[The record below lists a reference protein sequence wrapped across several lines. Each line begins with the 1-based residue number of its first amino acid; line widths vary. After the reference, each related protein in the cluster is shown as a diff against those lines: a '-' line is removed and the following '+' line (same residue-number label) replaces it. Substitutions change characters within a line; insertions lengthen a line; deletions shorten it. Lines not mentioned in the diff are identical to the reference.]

1 MEFRKS
7 THIHT
12 ILNQFG
18 DMGLSKNV
26 FYSKYLL
33 LFAILME
40 EIMINHSILPLHF
53 QTNSVLCGFRL
64 HLEDSEAPL
73 QGCMFFG
80 RDMTRQIAVPIEY
93 TYTYVL
99 YIQYIYRQHAAHAP
113 SSCTSPQSLFH
124 IQLWNPQTLV
134 WTCIFLKNLSM
145 TIYICI
151 HVYIYIY
158 I

>member
-1 MEFRKS
+1 
-7 THIHT
+7 
-12 ILNQFG
+12 
-18 DMGLSKNV
+18 MGLSKNV

-40 EIMINHSILPLHF
+40 EIMINYSILTCSAFPNKQCFVRFPIASWRQWGSITRLYVFRQRHDEADCS
-53 QTNSVLCGFRL
+53 TNWIYIHIC
-64 HLEDSEAPL
+64 
-73 QGCMFFG
+73 
-80 RDMTRQIAVPIEY
+80 IIY
-93 TYTYVL
+93 TV
-99 YIQYIYRQHAAHAP
+99 YIYIGQHAAHAAHAAHAP

-151 HVYIYIY
+151 HVYI
-158 I
+158 

>member
-80 RDMTRQIAVPIEY
+80 RGMTRQIAVPIEY

-99 YIQYIYRQHAAHAP
+99 YIQYIY
-113 SSCTSPQSLFH
+113 
-124 IQLWNPQTLV
+124 I
-134 WTCIFLKNLSM
+134 
-145 TIYICI
+145 
-151 HVYIYIY
+151 
-158 I
+158 

>member
-1 MEFRKS
+1 
-7 THIHT
+7 
-12 ILNQFG
+12 
-18 DMGLSKNV
+18 MGLSKNV

-40 EIMINHSILPLHF
+40 EIMINYSILTCSAFPNKQCFVRFPIASWRQWGSITRLYVFRQRHDEADCS
-53 QTNSVLCGFRL
+53 TNWIYIHIC
-64 HLEDSEAPL
+64 
-73 QGCMFFG
+73 
-80 RDMTRQIAVPIEY
+80 IIY
-93 TYTYVL
+93 TV
-99 YIQYIYRQHAAHAP
+99 YIYRQHAAHAAHAAHAP

-151 HVYIYIY
+151 HVYIYKYIY